1 MYDVLE
7 EVGDEKRVLIITQES
22 SNYWKIEK
30 ASGSEHKRYKMVHTF
45 QLCDFFEQVGCSHIE

>member
-1 MYDVLE
+1 VYDVLE

-45 QLCDFFEQVGCSHIE
+45 